1 MSRLVEYCNITT
13 DLQNVYTGI
22 ELFAKQTVNNGKFST
37 VLGKIYS
44 RMGESGYVGQ
54 LSIDREVKTVAA
66 SLADINT
73 TNVWYY
79 ANNVLYVLTSV
90 IGTNDITIASD
101 TWENIKETARED
113 ASQEIENFLYMYNR
127 PLPFRKNADEE
138 YDRDIVRA
146 CAYLTCAR
154 IIEMSN
160 PEDMLADKLR
170 KMVWNDETESGLVY
184 DYTHDKKKYSFE
196 ATTQSYNGNV
206 IPNASNT
213 GAGQIELAGYSDDT
227 DAYEYDIEITTGGV
241 VGTAKYKLTKNNVDL
256 STKIA
261 YINYTHLHAN
271 VYVRFTNSTFT
282 VGDKWKIQFDG
293 RTKKQKETGIGSI
306 LMTHGGRS
314 SVYNEDD
321 LC

>member
-1 MSRLVEYCNITT
+1 VSRLVEYCNITT

-213 GAGQIELAGYSDDT
+213 GAGQIELAGISIG
-227 DAYEYDIEITTGGV
+227 ASALIAGLG
-241 VGTAKYKLTKNNVDL
+241 LL
-256 STKIA
+256 STLQFTFYSWNKDKIVSLA
-261 YINYTHLHAN
+261 SIIIIPL
-271 VYVRFTNSTFT
+271 
-282 VGDKWKIQFDG
+282 
-293 RTKKQKETGIGSI
+293 RTIAFQLGLFFGMIKQKV
-306 LMTHGGRS
+306 LK
-314 SVYNEDD
+314 
-321 LC
+321 